1 MAPRTETDCEFFG
14 FMTPAA
20 GVLHLIATS
29 TGYKLISLM
38 DRLHRVLEANSG
50 TVKMKGRV
58 PRPSVMGKWEKPIAN
73 RCFKHSRGFA
83 SWIGCVGPT

>member
-1 MAPRTETDCEFFG
+1 M
-14 FMTPAA
+14 
-20 GVLHLIATS
+20 LHLIATS

-73 RCFKHSRGFA
+73 RCFKHSRGLRA
-83 SWIGCVGPT
+83 GLGVLGLPGARCSDQDRW